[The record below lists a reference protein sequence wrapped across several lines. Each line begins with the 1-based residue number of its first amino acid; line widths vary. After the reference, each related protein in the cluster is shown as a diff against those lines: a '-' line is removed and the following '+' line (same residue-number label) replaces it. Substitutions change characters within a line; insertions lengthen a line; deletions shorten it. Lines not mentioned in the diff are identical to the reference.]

1 MFIIQGNLRYK
12 FSMIDLLPIKI
23 IVYANMST
31 AFANAIV
38 AITLDNSC
46 FIVQKLYRLSRGHS
60 NVSFQP
66 SCPRYLPEN
75 RVPDAF
81 PYLIPGHLKFNGP
94 VVHEAFHSQ
103 VDPS

>member
-1 MFIIQGNLRYK
+1 MFIIQGTLIYK

-46 FIVQKLYRLSRGHS
+46 FIVQKLYRLST
-60 NVSFQP
+60 VSFQP
-66 SCPRYLPEN
+66 SCPRYLPAN

-103 VDPS
+103 VDPP